1 MKQASE
7 LQHVIVENLDKRI
20 ETGPLQI
27 NDDWPGT
34 FIRGDNAAY
43 YAMMLGQLIAAHEEQ
58 NTDYESFSDSIAWAV
73 MKSLYEALTGSNV
86 HVLNRDTVEDDE
98 DVGC

>member
-1 MKQASE
+1 MTK
-7 LQHVIVENLDKRI
+7 LQKITVEDLQERI

-43 YAMMLGQLIAAHEEQ
+43 YAMMLGQLLAVHKEQ
-58 NTDYESFSDSIAWAV
+58 NTDYEPFQNSMAWAV
-73 MKSLYEALTGSNV
+73 MKSLYEDLRGSNV
-86 HVLNRDTVEDDE
+86 RNLNRDVVEENDE

>member
-1 MKQASE
+1 VTK
-7 LQHVIVENLDKRI
+7 LQKITVENLEGRI

-43 YAMMLGQLIAAHEEQ
+43 YAMMLGQLLAVHEEQ
-58 NTDYESFSDSIAWAV
+58 NTDYEAFGDSIAWAV
-73 MKSLYEALTGSNV
+73 MKSLHEDLTGSNV
-86 HVLNRDTVEDDE
+86 LNLKKNIVEDSEE